1 MSKTAVINNDMT
13 REEKR
18 KYIEMLEEM
27 KREIE
32 GEE

>member
-1 MSKTAVINNDMT
+1 MSKTATINNDMT

-18 KYIEMLEEM
+18 KYLEMLEEM